1 MVFLM
6 RRWRLNSGYCG
17 ITDQRRT
24 QAGTIPALKHYMER
38 GLGEFVFAEEEWT
51 PAQITTALW
60 LDADDASTITLNG
73 SNVSAWNDKSG
84 NGRNATQATAANQPA
99 YTTAGLN
106 GKNILTFDGSSDYL
120 GFSNLT
126 INDDNTYIYSVY
138 SRSTAGTHT
147 LDIASD
153 IFVGSSGR
161 GYGNWW
167 FTDNVL
173 YTILRETSPVTFGTH
188 GSSTATGTFINGAVR
203 TSSGTQTWRNGSSF
217 GTLQQT
223 SGTFVTGPAFNQIGR
238 VGTSSP
244 NFFYHSGTIAEII
257 VGRESLSDS
266 NRQLIEG
273 YLAHK
278 WGLTSNLPVDHPYK
292 SVAP

>member
-1 MVFLM
+1 M
-6 RRWRLNSGYCG
+6 RRWRLNSGYNG
-17 ITDQRRT
+17 ATDQRRT
-24 QAGTIPALKHYMER
+24 QAGTIPMLKHYMER
-38 GLGEFVFAEEEWT
+38 NLGKFTAWT
-51 PAQITTALW
+51 PAQLSLAMW
-60 LDADDASTITLNG
+60 FDADDASTIT
-73 SNVSAWNDKSG
+73 
-84 NGRNATQATAANQPA
+84 
-99 YTTAGLN
+99 LN

-126 INDDNTYIYSVY
+126 IDDDNTYIYSVY
-138 SRSTAGTHT
+138 SRPTAGTHT

-153 IFVGSSGR
+153 IFVGGSGR

-167 FTDNVL
+167 YNDNVL
-173 YTILRETSPVTFGTH
+173 YTILRETSPATFGTH
-188 GSSTATGTFINGAVR
+188 GGNASTGTFINGAVR

-223 SGTFVTGPAFNQIGR
+223 SGTFLTGPVFNQIGR

-244 NFFYHSGTIAEII
+244 NFSYHSGTIAEII